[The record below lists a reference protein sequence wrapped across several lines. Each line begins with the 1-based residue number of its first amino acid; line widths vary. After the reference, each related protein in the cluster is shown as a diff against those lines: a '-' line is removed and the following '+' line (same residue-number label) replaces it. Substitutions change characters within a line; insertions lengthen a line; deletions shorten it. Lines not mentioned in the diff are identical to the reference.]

1 MASAIRPRVGSK
13 TSNAAIFEIARPRFS
28 NDTRSSS
35 LVNYPLFFI
44 GTVGIAVAI
53 FFIRKRDLAQGST
66 APGVV
71 LNATPVSDTSNV
83 INLTSEVNQMING
96 TFVPVGS
103 AL

>member
-1 MASAIRPRVGSK
+1 MANAIRPRVGSK
-13 TSNAAIFEIARPRFS
+13 TSSTAIFEIARPRFS

-44 GTVGIAVAI
+44 GTVVVALAI
-53 FFIRKRDLAQGST
+53 YFIRKRDLGIGST
-66 APGVV
+66 APGVI

-96 TFVPVGS
+96 RFTPVGS
-103 AL
+103 AI